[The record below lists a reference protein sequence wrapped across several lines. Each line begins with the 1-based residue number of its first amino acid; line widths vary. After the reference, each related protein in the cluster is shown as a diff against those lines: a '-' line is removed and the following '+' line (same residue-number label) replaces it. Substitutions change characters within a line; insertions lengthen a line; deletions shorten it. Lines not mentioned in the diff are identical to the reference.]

1 MSAPA
6 ANDPEAEHRAAGHPW
21 PLRTL
26 RTLQF
31 GLARLRGAEVEAR
44 AAPFGLRLR
53 GPAAD
58 CITRGIY
65 RHGVHEPPITRYLI
79 ESVRLA
85 AGDVAIDAG
94 ANIGWYSLLLDRLA
108 VPGASVFAFEPD
120 PATFARLQGNLARNA
135 AAHVEALQAALGAE
149 CGTARLA
156 RYKDSNNGRHSLL
169 AADSG
174 AGTVQVPV
182 LMLASFWEARALGAR
197 PLRLLKVDVEGFEY
211 FVLQGA
217 GALLARCERLLL
229 EYAPRSPAAGGRGAE
244 ALLALLRAA
253 GFRARCFGPGGLTPV
268 SYEQLARMQRRC
280 DLLLERPAT

>member
-1 MSAPA
+1 LSAPTAPHPA
-6 ANDPEAEHRAAGHPW
+6 AARRAPGHRW
-21 PLRTL
+21 PLVAL

-31 GLARLRGAEVEAR
+31 GLARLRGTEVEAR

-53 GPAAD
+53 GPVAD

-65 RHGVHEPPITRYLI
+65 RHGVHEPAITRYLI
-79 ESVRLA
+79 DTLRLG

-108 VPGASVFAFEPD
+108 APQASVFAFEPD
-120 PATFARLQGNLARNA
+120 PATFALLRANLAHNA
-135 AAHVEALQAALGAE
+135 AAHVEAQQVALGAE

-174 AGTVQVPV
+174 AGTVEVPV
-182 LMLASFWEARALGAR
+182 VTLASFWQRQGLGAR
-197 PLRLLKVDVEGFEY
+197 PLRLMKVDVEGFEY

-217 GALLARCERLLL
+217 GALLTRCERLLL
-229 EYAPRSPAAGGRGAE
+229 EYAPHSPAAGGSGAH

-253 GFRARCFGPGGLTPV
+253 GFTPRWFSAAGLTPV
-268 SYEQLARMQRRC
+268 SFERLAAMDTRC
-280 DLLLERPAT
+280 DLLLERPPI